1 MIMNCS
7 QGFRQIHA
15 PIGRKP
21 EQHGNRARGQ
31 ILPEIIITGFARKH
45 EITANAG
52 GQTSPTLLAGSRVSV
67 KAAIA
72 ACLVPQVMGA
82 SGKLCHLAIMVEPI
96 GSGFLIA
103 LAAAPELNWY
113 HNTLA
118 QGHCALR

>member
-1 MIMNCS
+1 MNCS

-52 GQTSPTLLAGSRVSV
+52 GQTSPTLLAGSRASV
-67 KAAIA
+67 KAAMA
-72 ACLVPQVMGA
+72 VRASPQVVGA
-82 SGKLCHLAIMVEPI
+82 SGRLYHLAIMVEPV

>member
-67 KAAIA
+67 KAAMA
-72 ACLVPQVMGA
+72 ARA
-82 SGKLCHLAIMVEPI
+82 
-96 GSGFLIA
+96 GSPGRGR
-103 LAAAPELNWY
+103 EWQ
-113 HNTLA
+113 TLPPCYY
-118 QGHCALR
+118 G